1 MFGYRN
7 LGFGSFPSRSV
18 GAFEWSTTL
27 TLGASNYKNSGYTY
41 GFDTDVHENSASI
54 GSLSDNTIDGMFD
67 AADGASQEVT
77 LIRLTWV
84 LDGNTTGNPT
94 SLRVKFSPNVQHGAS
109 NQALN
114 WDSVTVNG
122 TEFPFQRYNIGD
134 NHTDGSWNY
143 NQALGGGVASGND
156 YSYPYVATYNDTK
169 VVDNPF
175 GTTTAGGNFTVTF
188 KSGGF

>member
-7 LGFGSFPSRSV
+7 LGFGSFPSRGV

-27 TLGASNYKNSGYTY
+27 TLGANNFKNSAYAYGY
-41 GFDTDVHENSASI
+41 DTDLHENSASI

-84 LDGNTTGNPT
+84 LDGNTSGSPT
-94 SLRVKFSPNVQHGAS
+94 SLRVKFSPTIQHGAS
-109 NQALN
+109 GQALN

-122 TEFPFQRYNIGD
+122 TEFPFQRYNIGS
-134 NHTDGSWNY
+134 NLASGSWSY
-143 NQALGGGVASGND
+143 DQDVGVVDRNTND
-156 YSYPYVATYNDTK
+156 YSYPYVATYGSSK
-169 VVDNPF
+169 QIANPF